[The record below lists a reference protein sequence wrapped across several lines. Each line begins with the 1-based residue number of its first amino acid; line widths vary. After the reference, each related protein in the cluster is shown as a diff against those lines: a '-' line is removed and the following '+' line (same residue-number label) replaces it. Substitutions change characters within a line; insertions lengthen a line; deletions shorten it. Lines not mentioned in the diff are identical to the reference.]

1 MSILRISLKN
11 FVIVPQLELELP
23 RGFSSLTGETGA
35 GKSILLDAV
44 QLALGQRT
52 DATVVYEGALQA
64 EIAVEFAPSAE
75 AIGWLQEAGFAL
87 DAGESLLLRRT
98 IDAAG
103 KSRAWINGSAAT
115 LTQLRELGEYLV
127 DIHGQHAWASLAK
140 AGQAVLLLDDFAQF
154 DSQPLRAAW
163 QAWRRAQQALENAQA
178 QQSTL
183 LDERERLAWQ
193 IGEVTKLQPGA
204 DEWDSLNQEHH
215 AQQHMQDL
223 QDASAAALQ
232 ALEGDDDAG
241 SGAGG
246 GATVALQAAA
256 QALAGVAHIQPALA
270 ALHEQMQSLLAQ
282 AQDAAHDLRAASRG
296 FAPDAQQ
303 LAALDERLSLWMN
316 LARRYKTR
324 PEDLP
329 ALLQTW
335 QSKLA
340 SLDAASDVEALEQAV
355 QQAKVQYETHAKAA
369 SRARKQAAPKLEK
382 AITQTMQQLG
392 MAGGSLHIELAACSP
407 QASGQ
412 ESVEF
417 LIAGHAGVAPK
428 PLGKVASGGELS
440 RIALA
445 FAVLA
450 SAQAGAPTLIFD
462 EVDSGIG
469 GAVAHTVGQLM
480 RQLGQGKQVLAV
492 THLAQVA
499 ASAHQQLL
507 VSKTQHGGKTSSS
520 VQLLAAPERVAEVA
534 RMLAGSTSATSLAH
548 AQELLEQAL

>member
-23 RGFSSLTGETGA
+23 LGFSSLTGETGA
-35 GKSILLDAV
+35 GKSILIDAL
-44 QLALGQRT
+44 QLALGQRA
-52 DATVVYEGALQA
+52 DAGVVYEGAKQA
-64 EIAVEFAPSAE
+64 DIAVEFAPPA
-75 AIGWLQEAGFAL
+75 AALDWLQEAGFEAEAG
-87 DAGESLLLRRT
+87 DALLLRRT

-154 DSQPLRAAW
+154 DSQPLRSAWAAW
-163 QAWRRAQQALENAQA
+163 RKAQHSLEAAKA

-183 LDERERLAWQ
+183 ADERERLAWQ
-193 IGEVTKLQPGA
+193 IGEVAKLQPGA
-204 DEWDSLNQEHH
+204 DEWEELNQAHH
-215 AQQHMQDL
+215 AQAHRQDL
-223 QDASAAALQ
+223 QDASSAALA
-232 ALEGDDDAG
+232 ALAGDED
-241 SGAGG
+241 AGG
-246 GATVALQAAA
+246 GAAPALQAAA
-256 QALAGVAHIQPALA
+256 AALAGVAHIQPSLA
-270 ALHEQMQSLLAQ
+270 ALHEQLQNLLAQ
-282 AQDAAHDLRAASRG
+282 AQDAAHDLRTASRG

-303 LAALDERLSLWMN
+303 LAALDERLSLWLS

-329 ALLQTW
+329 ALLQSW
-335 QSKLA
+335 QAKLA
-340 SLDAASDVEALEQAV
+340 SLDAAADLNALELAASQA
-355 QQAKVQYETHAKAA
+355 QAQYAAQAKAA
-369 SRARKQAAPKLEK
+369 SRARKLAAPKLEK
-382 AITQTMQQLG
+382 TITLTLGQLG
-392 MAGGSLHIELAACSP
+392 MAGGSLHIELRACSP
-407 QASGQ
+407 QAMG
-412 ESVEF
+412 EEAVEF
-417 LIAGHAGVAPK
+417 LIAGHAGVAAK

-480 RQLGQGKQVLAV
+480 RQLGAGKQVLAV

-507 VSKTQHGGKTSSS
+507 VSKTQAGGKTSSS
-520 VQLLAAPERVAEVA
+520 VLLLDADQRVREVA

-548 AQELLEQAL
+548 AQELLEQAA

>member
-23 RGFSSLTGETGA
+23 EQFTALTGETGA
-35 GKSILLDAV
+35 GKSILIDAL
-44 QLALGQRT
+44 QLALGQRA
-52 DATVVYEGALQA
+52 DASVVYEGAKQA
-64 EIAVEFAPSAE
+64 DIAVEFSPCAQAQ
-75 AIGWLQEAGFAL
+75 AWLQEAGFSP
-87 DAGESLLLRRT
+87 DSDENLLLRRT

-115 LTQLRELGEYLV
+115 LTQLRELGEFLV

-140 AGQAVLLLDDFAQF
+140 AGQAVCLLDDFAQF

-163 QAWRRAQQALENAQA
+163 QAWRRAQQSLEAAQA
-178 QQSTL
+178 AQSTL
-183 LDERERLAWQ
+183 ADERERLGWQ
-193 IGEVTKLQPGA
+193 IGEVSKLQPVA
-204 DEWDSLNQEHH
+204 DEWEDLNQEHH
-215 AQQHMQDL
+215 AQAHMQDL
-223 QDASAAALQ
+223 QDASATALN

-241 SGAGG
+241 AGA
-246 GATVALQAAA
+246 ASALQTAA
-256 QALAGVAHIQPALA
+256 QALAAVAHIQPALA
-270 ALHEQMQSLLAQ
+270 SLHEQIQNLLAQ
-282 AQDAAHDLRAASRG
+282 VQDAAHDLRAASRS
-296 FAPDAQQ
+296 FAPDAQR
-303 LAALDERLSLWMN
+303 LAALDERLSLWLS

-335 QSKLA
+335 QTKLA
-340 SLDAASDVEALEQAV
+340 SLDAAADLDALEKTV
-355 QQAKVQYETHAKAA
+355 QQAKAQYEAEAKAA

-382 AITQTMQQLG
+382 AITQTLGQLG

-407 QASGQ
+407 QATGV

-445 FAVLA
+445 FAVIS
-450 SAQAGAPTLIFD
+450 SAQEGAPTLIFD

-469 GAVAHTVGQLM
+469 GAVAQTVGQLM
-480 RQLGQGKQVLAV
+480 RQLGADKQVLAV

-507 VSKTQHGGKTSSS
+507 VSKDQTGGKTSSS
-520 VQLLAAPERVAEVA
+520 VQLLAPSERVAEVA

-548 AQELLEQAL
+548 AQELLEQAA

>member
-23 RGFSSLTGETGA
+23 EQFTALTGETGA
-35 GKSILLDAV
+35 GKSILIDAL
-44 QLALGQRT
+44 QLALGQRA
-52 DATVVYEGALQA
+52 DASVVYEGAKQA
-64 EIAVEFAPSAE
+64 DIAVEFSPCAQAQ
-75 AIGWLQEAGFAL
+75 AWLQEAGFSP
-87 DAGESLLLRRT
+87 DSDENLLLRRT

-115 LTQLRELGEYLV
+115 LTQLRELGEFLV

-140 AGQAVLLLDDFAQF
+140 AGQAVCLLDDFAQF

-163 QAWRRAQQALENAQA
+163 QAWRRAQQSLEAAQA
-178 QQSTL
+178 AQSTL
-183 LDERERLAWQ
+183 ADERERLGWQ
-193 IGEVTKLQPGA
+193 IGEVSKLQPVA
-204 DEWDSLNQEHH
+204 DEWEDLNQEHH
-215 AQQHMQDL
+215 AQAHMQDL
-223 QDASAAALQ
+223 QDASATALN

-241 SGAGG
+241 AGA
-246 GATVALQAAA
+246 ASALQTAA
-256 QALAGVAHIQPALA
+256 QALAAVAHIQPALA
-270 ALHEQMQSLLAQ
+270 SLHEQIQNLLAQ
-282 AQDAAHDLRAASRG
+282 VQDAAHDLRAASRS
-296 FAPDAQQ
+296 FAPDAQR
-303 LAALDERLSLWMN
+303 LAALDERLSLWLS

-335 QSKLA
+335 QTKLA
-340 SLDAASDVEALEQAV
+340 SLDAAADLDALEKAV
-355 QQAKVQYETHAKAA
+355 QQAKLQYEAEAKAA

-382 AITQTMQQLG
+382 AISLTLGQLG
-392 MAGGSLHIELAACSP
+392 MAGGSLHIELATCSP
-407 QASGQ
+407 QATGV

-445 FAVLA
+445 FAVIS
-450 SAQAGAPTLIFD
+450 SAQEGAPTLIFD

-469 GAVAHTVGQLM
+469 GAVAQTVGQLM
-480 RQLGQGKQVLAV
+480 RQLGADKQVLAV

-507 VSKTQHGGKTSSS
+507 VCKDQTGGKTSSS
-520 VQLLAAPERVAEVA
+520 VQLLAPPERVAEVA

-548 AQELLEQAL
+548 AQELLEQAA

>member
-11 FVIVPQLELELP
+11 FVIVPQLELDLP
-23 RGFSSLTGETGA
+23 LGFSSLTGETGA
-35 GKSILLDAV
+35 GKSILIDAL
-44 QLALGQRT
+44 QLALGQRA
-52 DATVVYEGALQA
+52 DASVVYEGAKQA
-64 EIAVEFAPSAE
+64 DIAVEFAPPA
-75 AIGWLQEAGFAL
+75 AALAWLQEAGFEL
-87 DAGESLLLRRT
+87 EAGENLLLRRT

-140 AGQAVLLLDDFAQF
+140 PGQAVLLLDDFAQF

-163 QAWRRAQQALENAQA
+163 QTWRRAQHDFESAQA
-178 QQSTL
+178 QYSTL
-183 LDERERLAWQ
+183 ADERERLAWQ
-193 IGEVTKLQPGA
+193 IAEVEKLRPGA
-204 DEWDSLNQEHH
+204 DEWDGLNQEHH
-215 AQQHMQDL
+215 AQAHMQDL
-223 QDASAAALQ
+223 QDASNAALN

-241 SGAGG
+241 G
-246 GATVALQAAA
+246 GAAAALQTAAA
-256 QALAGVAHIQPALA
+256 ALAAVAHIQPTLA
-270 ALHEQMQSLLAQ
+270 ALYEQIQSLLAQ
-282 AQDAAHDLRAASRG
+282 AQDAAHDLRTASRS

-303 LAALDERLSLWMN
+303 LAALDERLSLWLS

-335 QSKLA
+335 QAKLA
-340 SLDAASDVEALEQAV
+340 NLDAAADLDALEKTV
-355 QQAKVQYETHAKAA
+355 RQAKAQYEAEAKAA
-369 SRARKQAAPKLEK
+369 SRARKQAAPKLEQ
-382 AITQTMQQLG
+382 AITQTLGQLG

-407 QASGQ
+407 QATGL
-412 ESVEF
+412 EAVEF

-445 FAVLA
+445 FAVLS

-480 RQLGQGKQVLAV
+480 RNLGQSKQVLAV

-499 ASAHQQLL
+499 ACAHQQLL
-507 VSKTQHGGKTSSS
+507 VSKNQAGGKTSSR
-520 VQLLAAPERVAEVA
+520 VQLLAAQERIAEVA

-548 AQELLEQAL
+548 AQELLEQAR

>member
-23 RGFSSLTGETGA
+23 LGFSSLTGETGA
-35 GKSILLDAV
+35 GKSILIDAL
-44 QLALGQRT
+44 QLALGQRA
-52 DATVVYEGALQA
+52 DAGVVYEGAKQA
-64 EIAVEFAPSAE
+64 DIAVEFAPPA
-75 AIGWLQEAGFAL
+75 AALDWLQEAGFEAE
-87 DAGESLLLRRT
+87 AGEALLLRRT

-154 DSQPLRAAW
+154 DSQPLRSAWAAW
-163 QAWRRAQQALENAQA
+163 RKAQHSLEAAKA

-183 LDERERLAWQ
+183 ADERERLAWQ
-193 IGEVTKLQPGA
+193 IGEVAKLQPGA
-204 DEWDSLNQEHH
+204 DEWEELNQAHH
-215 AQQHMQDL
+215 AQAHRQDL
-223 QDASAAALQ
+223 QDASSAALA
-232 ALEGDDDAG
+232 ALAGDED
-241 SGAGG
+241 AGG
-246 GATVALQAAA
+246 GAAPALQAAA
-256 QALAGVAHIQPALA
+256 AALAGVAHIQPSLV
-270 ALHEQMQSLLAQ
+270 ALHEQLQNLLAQ
-282 AQDAAHDLRAASRG
+282 VQDAAHDLRTASRG

-303 LAALDERLSLWMN
+303 LAALDERLSLWLS

-329 ALLQTW
+329 ALLQSW
-335 QSKLA
+335 QAKLA
-340 SLDAASDVEALEQAV
+340 SLDAAADLNALELAASQA
-355 QQAKVQYETHAKAA
+355 QAHYAAQAKAA
-369 SRARKQAAPKLEK
+369 SRARKLAAPKLEK
-382 AITQTMQQLG
+382 TITLTLGQLG
-392 MAGGSLHIELAACSP
+392 MAGGSLHIELRACSP
-407 QASGQ
+407 QAMG
-412 ESVEF
+412 EEAVEF
-417 LIAGHAGVAPK
+417 LIAGHAGVAAK

-480 RQLGQGKQVLAV
+480 RQLGAGKQVLAV

-507 VSKTQHGGKTSSS
+507 VSKTQAGGKTSSS
-520 VQLLAAPERVAEVA
+520 VLLLDADQRVREVA

-548 AQELLEQAL
+548 AQELLEQAA

>member
-11 FVIVPQLELELP
+11 FVIVPQLDLELP
-23 RGFSSLTGETGA
+23 LGFSSLTGETGA
-35 GKSILLDAV
+35 GKSILIDAV
-44 QLALGQRT
+44 QLALGQRA
-52 DATVVYEGALQA
+52 DASVVYEGEKQA
-64 EIAVEFAPSAE
+64 DIAVEFAAPAE
-75 AIGWLQEAGFAL
+75 SLAWLQDAGFEL
-87 DAGESLLLRRT
+87 EAGESLLLRRT
-98 IDAAG
+98 VDAAG

-140 AGQAVLLLDDFAQF
+140 AGQAVMLLDDFAQF
-154 DSQPLRAAW
+154 DSQPLR
-163 QAWRRAQQALENAQA
+163 QAWGVWRKALQTLEQARAQQSSLA
-178 QQSTL
+178 
-183 LDERERLAWQ
+183 DERERLAWQ
-193 IGEVTKLQPGA
+193 IGEVGKLQPGA
-204 DEWDSLNQEHH
+204 DEWEGLNQEHH
-215 AQQHMQDL
+215 AQAHMQDL
-223 QDASAAALQ
+223 QDASSAALNALDGDEDAGGGAAAALQ
-232 ALEGDDDAG
+232 N
-241 SGAGG
+241 
-246 GATVALQAAA
+246 AAA
-256 QALAGVAHIQPALA
+256 ALAGVAHIQPALA
-270 ALHEQMQSLLAQ
+270 ALHEQLQSLLAQ
-282 AQDAAHDLRAASRG
+282 TQDAAHDLRAASRS

-303 LAALDERLSLWMN
+303 LAALDERLSLWLS

-335 QSKLA
+335 QEKLA
-340 SLDAASDVEALEQAV
+340 SLDAAADLDALEKAAKAAQA
-355 QQAKVQYETHAKAA
+355 QYDKLANAA
-369 SRARKQAAPKLEK
+369 SRARQQAAPKLEK
-382 AITQTMQQLG
+382 AITQTLGQLG
-392 MAGGSLHIELAACSP
+392 MAGGSLHIALAACSP
-407 QASGQ
+407 QASGV
-412 ESVEF
+412 EAVEF

-480 RQLGQGKQVLAV
+480 RQLGADKQVLAV

-507 VSKTQHGGKTSSS
+507 VSKTQAGGKTSSS
-520 VQLLAAPERVAEVA
+520 VQLLAAPERVAEIA
-534 RMLAGSTSATSLAH
+534 RMLAGSNSSASLAH
-548 AQELLEQAL
+548 AQELLEQVA

>member
-23 RGFSSLTGETGA
+23 LGFSSLTGETGA
-35 GKSILLDAV
+35 GKSILIDAL
-44 QLALGQRT
+44 QLALGQRA
-52 DATVVYEGALQA
+52 DASVVYEGAKQA
-64 EIAVEFAPSAE
+64 DIAVEFAPPA
-75 AIGWLQEAGFAL
+75 AALDWLQEAGFEAEAG
-87 DAGESLLLRRT
+87 DALLLRRT

-154 DSQPLRAAW
+154 DSQPLRSAWAVWRKAQHSLEAAK
-163 QAWRRAQQALENAQA
+163 A

-183 LDERERLAWQ
+183 ADERERLAWQ
-193 IGEVTKLQPGA
+193 IGEVAKLQPGA
-204 DEWDSLNQEHH
+204 DEWEELNQAHH
-215 AQQHMQDL
+215 AQAHRQDL
-223 QDASAAALQ
+223 QDASSAALA
-232 ALEGDDDAG
+232 ALAGDED
-241 SGAGG
+241 AGG
-246 GATVALQAAA
+246 GAAPALQAAA
-256 QALAGVAHIQPALA
+256 AALAGVAHIQPSLA
-270 ALHEQMQSLLAQ
+270 ALHEQLQNLLAQ
-282 AQDAAHDLRAASRG
+282 AQDAAHDLRTASRG

-303 LAALDERLSLWMN
+303 LAALDERLSLWLS

-329 ALLQTW
+329 ALLQSW
-335 QSKLA
+335 QAKLA
-340 SLDAASDVEALEQAV
+340 SLDAAADLNALELAASQA
-355 QQAKVQYETHAKAA
+355 QAHYAAQAKAA
-369 SRARKQAAPKLEK
+369 SRARKLAAPKLEK
-382 AITQTMQQLG
+382 TITLTLGQLG
-392 MAGGSLHIELAACSP
+392 MAGGSLHIELRACSP
-407 QASGQ
+407 QAMG
-412 ESVEF
+412 EEAVEF
-417 LIAGHAGVAPK
+417 LIAGHAGVAAK

-480 RQLGQGKQVLAV
+480 RQLGAGKQVLAV

-507 VSKTQHGGKTSSS
+507 VSKTQAGGKTSSS
-520 VQLLAAPERVAEVA
+520 VLLLDADQRVREVA

-548 AQELLEQAL
+548 AQELLEQAA

>member
-23 RGFSSLTGETGA
+23 LGFSSLTGETGA
-35 GKSILLDAV
+35 GKSILIDAL
-44 QLALGQRT
+44 QLALGQRA
-52 DATVVYEGALQA
+52 DAGVVYEGAKQA
-64 EIAVEFAPSAE
+64 DIAVEFAPPA
-75 AIGWLQEAGFAL
+75 AALDWLQEAGFEAEAG
-87 DAGESLLLRRT
+87 DALLLRRT

-154 DSQPLRAAW
+154 DSQPLRSAWAAW
-163 QAWRRAQQALENAQA
+163 RKAQHSLEAA
-178 QQSTL
+178 KVQQSTL
-183 LDERERLAWQ
+183 ADERERLAWQ
-193 IGEVTKLQPGA
+193 IGEVAKLQPGA
-204 DEWDSLNQEHH
+204 DEWEELNQAHH
-215 AQQHMQDL
+215 AQAHRQDL
-223 QDASAAALQ
+223 QDASSAALA
-232 ALEGDDDAG
+232 ALAGDED
-241 SGAGG
+241 AGG
-246 GATVALQAAA
+246 GAAPALQAAA
-256 QALAGVAHIQPALA
+256 AALAGVAHIQPSLA
-270 ALHEQMQSLLAQ
+270 VLHEQLQNLLAQ
-282 AQDAAHDLRAASRG
+282 VQDAAHDLRTASRG

-303 LAALDERLSLWMN
+303 LAALDERLSLWLS

-329 ALLQTW
+329 ALLQSW
-335 QSKLA
+335 QAKLA
-340 SLDAASDVEALEQAV
+340 SLDAAADLNALELAASQA
-355 QQAKVQYETHAKAA
+355 QAHYAAQAKAA
-369 SRARKQAAPKLEK
+369 SRARKLAAPKLEK
-382 AITQTMQQLG
+382 TITLTLGQLG
-392 MAGGSLHIELAACSP
+392 MAGGSLYIELRACSP
-407 QASGQ
+407 QAMG
-412 ESVEF
+412 EEAVEF
-417 LIAGHAGVAPK
+417 LIAGHAGVAAK

-480 RQLGQGKQVLAV
+480 RQLGAGKQVLAV

-507 VSKTQHGGKTSSS
+507 VSKTQAGGKTSSS
-520 VQLLAAPERVAEVA
+520 VLLLDADQRVREVA
-534 RMLAGSTSATSLAH
+534 RMLAGSTSTTSLAH
-548 AQELLEQAL
+548 AQELLEQAA